1 MLGEAQWSWLEQR
14 LREPA
19 DVRLLVS
26 SIQLLAESHG
36 WERWGNLPLERQRLI
51 RLIGDTGAGGV
62 VILSGDR
69 HFGGYHRRTAD
80 APYPLVEVTASSFN
94 RPRRDAREHD
104 VLQLNEIVTDATFGL
119 VRIDWR
125 ARQIMLEL
133 HAGDDTTVR
142 TLPVA
147 FSAPKG

>member
-26 SIQLLAESHG
+26 SIHVLAESHG

-51 RLIGDTGAGGV
+51 RLI
-62 VILSGDR
+62 
-69 HFGGYHRRTAD
+69 